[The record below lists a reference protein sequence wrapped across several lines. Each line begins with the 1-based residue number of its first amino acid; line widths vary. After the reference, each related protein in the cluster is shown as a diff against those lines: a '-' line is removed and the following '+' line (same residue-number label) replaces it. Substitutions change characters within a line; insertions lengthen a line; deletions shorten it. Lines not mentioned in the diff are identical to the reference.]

1 MKNLF
6 NKILN
11 YKYSKCVLMLMIIF
25 ALPISSF
32 SAQYSCQYDNL
43 PLYNTGAT
51 KIEWGKLAYLY
62 KCSSGH
68 RYWIASSYGSY
79 SVNLNEFD
87 VSNSK
92 DKIRKATNSESAIA
106 KSTNFISSFVNAT
119 NNTKEKMSL
128 GYKGDVLKGI
138 TTRQI
143 AGASGMFKKCVPSVV
158 LLFSVDGYSIGSG
171 TIISK
176 NGEIM
181 TNWHVVEGQE
191 KMLVWFY
198 KKGLT
203 DLKDLDP
210 DNYAVAE
217 VIATDQKRDL
227 ALLKLTDNKKI
238 KLNPATFGRYYKLE
252 VAQDVFAIGHPEAL
266 AWSFTYGV
274 ISALRKDYS
283 WQYSGGIELIADVIQ
298 TQTPTNP
305 GNSGGP
311 LFDEKGKLIGIN
323 SFGSEGSDG
332 LNFAVSI
339 DEVKSFLS
347 EAKSGKHKPIFAEK
361 SASSNDYENCIPV
374 DTDKNG
380 KDDML
385 LMDVDEDGVY
395 DLAFVDE
402 NEDGE
407 FDFLVGDLN
416 NDGETDL
423 LIYDK
428 DENGS
433 FEYFV
438 IDTDF
443 DGRWDTSGVDTD
455 GDLEPDVLFAYTEE

>member
-1 MKNLF
+1 MKDLF

-11 YKYSKCVLMLMIIF
+11 YKYSKGVLRVIIIF
-25 ALPISSF
+25 ALPFSSI
-32 SAQYSCQYDNL
+32 SAQYLCQYDNFT
-43 PLYNTGAT
+43 LYNTGKT

-62 KCSSGH
+62 KCATGH
-68 RYWIASSYGSY
+68 SFWIVSNYGSY

-92 DKIRKATNSESAIA
+92 DKIRKTTDSESAIV
-106 KSTNFISSFVNAT
+106 KSTNFISSFVNTT
-119 NNTKEKMSL
+119 NTIKNKMSI
-128 GYKGDVLKGI
+128 GYTGNALKGI

-143 AGASGMFKKCVPSVV
+143 PGASKMFKNCAPSVV
-158 LLFSVDGYSIGSG
+158 LLSSLDAYSLGSG

-176 NGEIM
+176 NGEIV
-181 TNWHVVEGQE
+181 TNWHVVEDQK

-198 KKGLT
+198 KKGLS

-227 ALLKLTDNKKI
+227 ALLKLTDYQKI
-238 KLNPATFGRYYKLE
+238 KLIPAKFGRYYNLE
-252 VAQDVFAIGHPEAL
+252 VAQDVFAIGHPEGL

-283 WQYSGGIELIADVIQ
+283 WQYSEEIELIANVIQ

-311 LFDEKGKLIGIN
+311 LFDEKGRLIGIN
-323 SFGSEGSDG
+323 FGGKESSDG
-332 LNFAVSI
+332 LNFAISI
-339 DEVKSFLS
+339 DEVKLFLS
-347 EAKSGKHKPIFAEK
+347 EARTGKHKPIITETVAT
-361 SASSNDYENCIPV
+361 ADQYENCTPF
-374 DTDKNG
+374 DSDNNG
-380 KDDML
+380 VYDML
-385 LMDVDEDGVY
+385 LIDMDGDGMT
-395 DLAFVDE
+395 DLALVDE
-402 NEDGE
+402 NEDE
-407 FDFLVGDLN
+407 ELDYMIGDTN
-416 NDGETDL
+416 KDGKIDL
-423 LIYDK
+423 MIYDK

-438 IDTDF
+438 IDTDY
-443 DGRWDTSGVDTD
+443 DGRWDTSGVDTN
-455 GDLEPDVLFAYTEE
+455 GDFEPDVMFAYTEE